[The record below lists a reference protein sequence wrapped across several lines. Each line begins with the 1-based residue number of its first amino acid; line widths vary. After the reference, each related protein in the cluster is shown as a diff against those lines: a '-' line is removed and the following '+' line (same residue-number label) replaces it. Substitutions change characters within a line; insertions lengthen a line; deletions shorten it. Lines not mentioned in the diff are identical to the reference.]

1 MKAGEETPVGTPAPT
16 WAREKIAARSAPP
29 TLKIKAG
36 EETPVGTPA
45 PTWTREKIAGAE
57 TGSYIEE
64 KRRR

>member
-1 MKAGEETPVGTPAPT
+1 
-16 WAREKIAARSAPP
+16 
-29 TLKIKAG
+29 LKIKAG